1 MKTIHLKFFDDMT
14 IAEAI
19 ELKRQLVHNPDI
31 NQPRPVNYHD
41 RTGHVLGQG
50 QSLVQKK
57 LNEINEY
64 AINKQMKINGE
75 KCKIMLLNVSRK
87 YDFSPVIN
95 VGSEKLEMVEE
106 LKLLGVTIQSNLNWQ
121 TQTNNMCQK
130 AYTRLWMLRR
140 LKPLGASLTELIE
153 VHRTQIRC
161 LLEFSVPVWNAEHR

>member
-1 MKTIHLKFFDDMT
+1 M
-14 IAEAI
+14 
-19 ELKRQLVHNPDI
+19 
-31 NQPRPVNYHD
+31 D

-75 KCKIMLLNVSRK
+75 KCKIMLLNASRK

-130 AYTRLWMLRR
+130 AYIRLWMLRR

-153 VHRTQIRC
+153 VYRTQIRC
-161 LLEFSVPVWNAEHR
+161 LLEFAVPVWNAGLTRAQENQIERVQKCSLAIILSKNFHDYEHAFN